1 MTDHLTCIEGSPA
14 QILFYRLDPG
24 VYAPAL
30 IFTTMAEVIQNET
43 RGTLRD
49 EDIPP
54 TPPHS
59 ISTTSSAFPGGA
71 GLSGDTPIEENNVP
85 TTGENEIGTVSDSA
99 ANAVTSSSS
108 GTTNTTTP
116 TASVSTET
124 PAKSLYKS
132 SVPRPKYLDYL
143 DDEFEDYQPS
153 DAPQTPQ
160 VPSTG
165 FASTV
170 RLAERKKQLENDE
183 TIGLRIQ
190 VKQYQRLLRNTK
202 QTSEDISGSP
212 MSGSSAVKSTAS
224 QSPYSKVEDADER
237 RRQLEERQRTE
248 ALERENQNLMNEL
261 VDMRRQVNTR
271 SNNTYYTNGAASSM
285 DDPYNGGYSLN
296 NSFSSAHS
304 SPIYH
309 TPHAY
314 YPHGGHYA
322 PPANHHFAKRLNSP
336 ASLGRESVLRQSPR
350 GPRRTN
356 MITHGQEI
364 QQRDMDSMVR
374 RNQIIQDVI
383 DGDDPMNYFGS
394 SSDTAL
400 NQQYVAIHKIIEA
413 IIQWDISEEMQ
424 KRAEQGILKYNDQ
437 FMTSNFDKS
446 AQTDILMSI
455 TGWVIASRERLMR
468 KLEDMVMAQDSLEDR
483 IDLLWSENQSI
494 LPGYEHLRELCAQLH
509 ELLEA
514 RYQNYD
520 PSNIVEYVE
529 DCINVAASLEE
540 ELRIIRQ
547 HKGDEQA
554 AFDDV
559 DKGLREELSQLR
571 IKLATTETRY
581 NKMVQDMESLTD
593 EMTQRTE
600 ELLTAKQRE
609 LEDYKAKM
617 ERESGDLQV
626 KYQHLEVKHVEALKE
641 NRDLAD
647 KIAILD
653 QKNNELNLLQVHH
666 DQEESQLIAEVKAL
680 KIKLEDQMQAISS
693 RQVSASSESGAS
705 KDKKELLRL
714 KKKVS
719 TLEAENS
726 ENEKRLAGTKKL
738 TSTLLSDLIAALEP
752 KLGEEWAIDTAQR
765 FERLPDGTQEQAE
778 IKLKVANQLV
788 LSEIKEI
795 ANKKTSV
802 SDEARLWRAKYDEMK
817 KEKKKEQEDKEA
829 YMMGAKET
837 IRMMQNELEEKQKE
851 VEKNRKIGIRIG
863 SVRVPDRVSS
873 SLSSRSSSGY

>member
-1 MTDHLTCIEGSPA
+1 MT
-14 QILFYRLDPG
+14 
-24 VYAPAL
+24 
-30 IFTTMAEVIQNET
+30 EVLQNDT
-43 RGTLRD
+43 RGAVH
-49 EDIPP
+49 EEHIPP

-59 ISTTSSAFPGGA
+59 MSTTSSAFPGSSVA
-71 GLSGDTPIEENNVP
+71 ENTPSDDHTAL
-85 TTGENEIGTVSDSA
+85 TTRDSDIGTVSDSA
-99 ANAVTSSSS
+99 GHIGASSSSSS
-108 GTTNTTTP
+108 GTA
-116 TASVSTET
+116 TAAAARVSTET
-124 PAKSLYKS
+124 PGKSAYKPLA
-132 SVPRPKYLDYL
+132 PRPPYLDYL

-165 FASTV
+165 LATAV
-170 RLAERKKQLENDE
+170 RLAERKKQLDNDE

-202 QTSEDISGSP
+202 QTSDDTSGSP
-212 MSGSSAVKSTAS
+212 MSGSAAVKSTAS
-224 QSPYSKVEDADER
+224 VSPYSKVEDADER

-261 VDMRRQVNTR
+261 VDMRRQANTR

-314 YPHGGHYA
+314 YPHGGHYG
-322 PPANHHFAKRLNSP
+322 PPVHHHYVKRLNSP
-336 ASLGRESVLRQSPR
+336 GSLGRESVLRQSPR

-356 MITHGQEI
+356 MISHGQEI

-394 SSDTAL
+394 SSDTVL

-494 LPGYEHLRELCAQLH
+494 LPGYDHLRELCAQLH

-529 DCINVAASLEE
+529 DCINVSASLEE
-540 ELRIIRQ
+540 ELRTIRQ
-547 HKGDEQA
+547 RKGDEQA
-554 AFDDV
+554 AFEDV

-571 IKLATTETRY
+571 IKLASTETRY
-581 NKMVQDMESLTD
+581 NKMVQDMETLTD

-609 LEDYKAKM
+609 FEDYKAKL
-617 ERESGDLQV
+617 ERESEDLHV

-647 KIAILD
+647 KVAMLD

-680 KIKLEDQMQAISS
+680 KLKLEDQMQAITP
-693 RQVSASSESGAS
+693 RQVSSSSESGGS

-714 KKKVS
+714 KKRVS
-719 TLEAENS
+719 ALESENS
-726 ENEKRLAGTKKL
+726 ETEKRLAGTKKI
-738 TSTLLSDLIAALEP
+738 TSTLLSELVAALEP

-778 IKLKVANQLV
+778 MKLKVANQLV